1 MSKNAESRRDKEY
14 FHENAN
20 NSIHWRSLM
29 EYDREE
35 KLIAIFDGE
44 KEITEEMYQEIQ
56 SFIDHIESK

>member
-1 MSKNAESRRDKEY
+1 
-14 FHENAN
+14 
-20 NSIHWRSLM
+20 M